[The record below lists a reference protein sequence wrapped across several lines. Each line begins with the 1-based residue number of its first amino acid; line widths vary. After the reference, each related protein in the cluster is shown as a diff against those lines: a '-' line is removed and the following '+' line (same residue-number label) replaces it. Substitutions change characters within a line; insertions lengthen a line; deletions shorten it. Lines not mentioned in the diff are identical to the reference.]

1 MSCAD
6 DSSRRNLQVELAGL
20 VLKNPVMVASGTFG
34 YGRSMRNTLIWYLR
48 AVMVKGVS

>member
-20 VLKNPVMVASGTFG
+20 VLKNPVMVASGTFD
-34 YGRSMRNTLIWYLR
+34 YGREYAGILLI
-48 AVMVKGVS
+48 